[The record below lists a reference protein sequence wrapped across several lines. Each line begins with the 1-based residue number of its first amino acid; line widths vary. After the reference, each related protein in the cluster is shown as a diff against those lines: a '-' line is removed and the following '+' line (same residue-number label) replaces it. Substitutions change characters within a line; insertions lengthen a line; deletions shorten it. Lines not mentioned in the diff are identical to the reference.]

1 MMNNFLPLVPQIVS
15 LQAAVT
21 TGAANTSDYINCAKA
36 EMIFFVCQLQN
47 AGAHATV
54 LSIYQATSAAGGG
67 EKVIANAVPIWYS
80 NDTVTTSNITQAT
93 AAVSYTVS
101 ESVKE
106 KLVIFQLDPAA
117 LDLDNDFAFAA
128 IHSTASSD
136 STNFISVVAVVEP
149 RHGGHA
155 QVNLLT

>member
-1 MMNNFLPLVPQIVS
+1 MNNFLPLVPQIVS

-21 TGAANTSDYINCAKA
+21 TNAANTSDYINCAKA
-36 EMIFFVCQLQN
+36 EMIYFACQLQN
-47 AGAHATV
+47 AAADATV
-54 LSIYQATSAAGGG
+54 LSIYQATSAAAGG
-67 EKVIANAVPIWYS
+67 EKVIANAVPIFYS
-80 NDTVTTSNITQAT
+80 NDTVTTSNMTQAT

-101 ESVKE
+101 ASVKQ

-128 IHSTASSD
+128 IHSTAS
-136 STNFISVVAVVEP
+136 TKAANFISVVAVVEV
-149 RHGGHA
+149 RHGGYA

>member
-1 MMNNFLPLVPQIVS
+1 MNNFLPLVPQIVS

-21 TGAANTSDYINCAKA
+21 TNAANTSDYINCAKA

-47 AGAHATV
+47 AAAQATV
-54 LSIYQATSAAGGG
+54 LSIYQATSAAAAG

-106 KLVIFQLDPAA
+106 KMVIFQLDPAA
-117 LDLDNDFAFAA
+117 LDLANDFAFAA
-128 IHSTASSD
+128 IHSTASTEL
-136 STNFISVVAVVEP
+136 TNFISVVAVVET
-149 RHGGHA
+149 RHGGYD
-155 QVNLLT
+155 QINLLA